1 MEYYFF
7 DPSGNRTAL
16 IPVAGAEEYRLE
28 YAKEIM
34 EKEPTCEQ
42 VGFIHPVNGRADLRL
57 QMAGG
62 EFCGNASL
70 CAAALFA
77 MIHDIKPG
85 QQESVKLEVSGSPA
99 VLSAEIHCLKTTDTL
114 EYNGCIQMP
123 VIHDIRPICFAEAEY
138 PVVFMPG
145 ILHAIVPESFGRE
158 KAVNC
163 IRSWCKQLNAPCLG
177 IMLLSSDSYRI
188 TPLVYVPGSDTLFW
202 EQSCASGTAAV
213 GAWLAATEKS
223 SLSRSFVEPG
233 GRLSVDAAPN
243 GQVMLHNHIK
253 LIRHQY

>member
-1 MEYYFF
+1 
-7 DPSGNRTAL
+7 
-16 IPVAGAEEYRLE
+16 
-28 YAKEIM
+28 M

-42 VGFIHPVNGRADLRL
+42 VGFVHPVNGTADLRL

-70 CAAALFA
+70 CAAAWFA
-77 MIHDIKPG
+77 MLHEIKPG
-85 QQESVKLEVSGSPA
+85 QQESVKLEVSGSSA

-114 EYNGCIQMP
+114 EYEGSIQMP
-123 VIHDIRPICFAEAEY
+123 VIQDIHPICFAEGEY

-158 KAVNC
+158 KALNC
-163 IRSWCKQLNAPCLG
+163 IRRWCKQLNAACLG
-177 IMLLSSDSYRI
+177 IMLLSSDSCRI
-188 TPLVYVPGSDTLFW
+188 TPLVYVPGSDTLVW

-213 GAWLAATEKS
+213 GAWLAAKEKRA
-223 SLSRSFVEPG
+223 LSRSFTEPG
-233 GRLSVDAAPN
+233 GSLSVEAAPN
-243 GQVMLHNHIK
+243 GQVILHNQIK